1 MNILLVLAASLTDP
15 LRRNDP
21 FMPLSLPLLAATA
34 PGHRYTLVDLLWDD
48 DVDTAMD
55 VDLVGISMRLTG
67 ENRAYAIADAFRR
80 RGVKVVIGGPQA
92 SAVPMRVRE
101 HADAVAV
108 GEGEPLW
115 PTIVQDVARGALKD
129 FYVCSPVPF
138 LPPEHAGVGDG
149 FPVET
154 LAGAEVDS
162 GASKSAPAP
171 FTVHQVDGY
180 ADLSALPVARRD
192 LYRRSYRFDT
202 VFAVRGCPID
212 CDFCAVPTLF
222 GRRFRT
228 RPAEAVAAEIDTFR
242 NYYYLLDDT
251 VFGKPSTYDYY
262 LDLYARIARLKKRR
276 FWCGQGNLDA
286 AGDEKGREVIR
297 AAVRAGLLYVMVG
310 MESISP
316 ATLAA
321 SGAIRKMGVHGGE
334 DPVRRMAEN
343 IRWLQGQGL
352 VVSGWFVV
360 GYESD
365 TLESWDATLAFCR
378 ENHVIPVISPIKAL
392 PGTRLYDRLQAEGR
406 LDDTRFLNLRH
417 PTMRDADV
425 LAAWQRVAR
434 EGYSTKAIWDRTR
447 FYARC
452 FQDPERGD
460 RIHKTIFTWILQTKM
475 KKGMIHDEVFDP
487 GDAPR

>member
-1 MNILLVLAASLTDP
+1 MKILLILAASPTDP

-34 PGHRYTLVDLLWDD
+34 PGHDYALVDLLWDQR
-48 DVDTAMD
+48 VDTAAE

-67 ENRAYAIADAFRR
+67 ETRAYEIADAFRR

-92 SAVPMRVRE
+92 SAVPLRARQ

-115 PTIVQDVARGALKD
+115 PVIVADAERGGLKD

-138 LPPEHAGVGDG
+138 E
-149 FPVET
+149 
-154 LAGAEVDS
+154 
-162 GASKSAPAP
+162 APSP
-171 FTVHQVDGY
+171 WSVHQVDGHP
-180 ADLSALPVARRD
+180 DLAGLPVPLRA
-192 LYRRSYRFDT
+192 LYRRRYRFDT

-212 CDFCAVPTLF
+212 CDFCAVPSLY

-228 RPAEAVAAEIDTFR
+228 RPADEVVAEIDTFR

-251 VFGKPSTYDYY
+251 VFGKPATYDYY
-262 LDLYARIARLKKRR
+262 LDLYARIAGLKKRR

-286 AGDEKGREVIR
+286 ASDEKGREVIR

-316 ATLAA
+316 ATLAG
-321 SGAIRKMGVHGGE
+321 SGAIRKMGVRGGE
-334 DPVRRMAEN
+334 DPLERMAEN
-343 IRWLQGQGL
+343 VRWLQDQGL

-360 GYESD
+360 GYETD
-365 TLESWDATLAFCR
+365 TLATWDATLRFCKDH
-378 ENHVIPVISPIKAL
+378 HVIPVISPVKAL
-392 PGTRLYDRLQAEGR
+392 PGTRLHARLAAQGR

-417 PTMRDADV
+417 PAMNDADV
-425 LAAWQRVAR
+425 LAAWKRVAR
-434 EGYSTKAIWDRTR
+434 EGFSLRAAWVRTR
-447 FYARC
+447 FYATR
-452 FQDPERGD
+452 FDDAEPGD
-460 RIHKTIFTWILQTKM
+460 RIHKTIFTWILQRKM
-475 KKGMIHDEVFDP
+475 RRGMIHDEVFG
-487 GDAPR
+487 GDQPR

>member
-1 MNILLVLAASLTDP
+1 MKILLLLAASRTDP

-34 PGHRYTLVDLLWDD
+34 PGHTYTLVDLLWDD

-92 SAVPMRVRE
+92 SAVPIRVRE

-115 PTIVQDVARGALKD
+115 PTIVEDVARGTLKD

-138 LPPEHAGVGDG
+138 VLPSPES
-149 FPVET
+149 T
-154 LAGAEVDS
+154 L
-162 GASKSAPAP
+162 
-171 FTVHQVDGY
+171 HQVDGY
-180 ADLSALPVARRD
+180 ADLSALPVARRE

-202 VFAVRGCPID
+202 VFAMRGCPID
-212 CDFCAVPTLF
+212 CDFCAVPSLF

-228 RPAEAVAAEIDTFR
+228 RPAADVAAEIDTFR

-251 VFGKPSTYDYY
+251 VFGKAATYDYY
-262 LDLYARIARLKKRR
+262 LDLYARVAGLKKRR

-286 AGDEKGREVIR
+286 VGDEKGRAVIQ

-321 SGAIRKMGVHGGE
+321 SGAIRKMGVRGGE
-334 DPVRRMAEN
+334 DPLRRMAEN
-343 IRWLQGQGL
+343 VRWLQDQGL

-360 GYESD
+360 GYETD
-365 TLESWDATLAFCR
+365 TLESWEATLAFCR
-378 ENHVIPVISPIKAL
+378 ENHIIPVISPIKAL
-392 PGTRLYDRLQAEGR
+392 PGTRLHERLLAEGR
-406 LDDTRFLNLRH
+406 LDDGRFLNLRH
-417 PTMRDADV
+417 PTLKDADV

-434 EGYSTKAIWDRTR
+434 EGYSLKAIWERTR
-447 FYARC
+447 FMARR
-452 FQDPERGD
+452 FKDPARGD
-460 RIHKTIFTWILQTKM
+460 RIHKTIFTWILQTTM
-475 KKGMIHDEVFDP
+475 KKGMIHDEVFEEGSP
-487 GDAPR
+487 TSERG